1 MKPDRFQ
8 PAVQKIYRF
17 SDYNM
22 LIPESGHGFFQIDF
36 QNYPFTATRAI
47 FLSCGQYFQ
56 LLDGQIGFKVYRF
69 PKSLVRSKIDSRY
82 LFKHL
87 IALGAVD
94 LPIEKNEWE
103 VKDKIL
109 PGNEPAVLDFSITQ
123 WQMQNPLQS
132 SPQEIRQI
140 FDFKDMVDQSY
151 RRQKNATQ
159 LLRRLNQ
166 PAVRLNHLLKRRL
179 GVSSAQLLQNRM
191 LLEAKREVVFSDKS
205 MKEITYDL
213 GFNDPAYFNRFFKR
227 TTGKTPRQFR
237 EKFQVDDRDSFL
249 GDLFSAIEEYYKQER
264 STAFYARQLGMSVP
278 SVSKKVREK
287 LQRTIGSLVR
297 EKLISESKQLL
308 SKGWPVVEVAY
319 DLGFEAPNHFS
330 AFFKNYTGQ
339 TPSDFRHSIQ
349 KVQ

>member
-1 MKPDRFQ
+1 MKPEQFQ
-8 PAVQKIYRF
+8 PVVQKIYRF

-22 LIPESGHGFFQIDF
+22 LLPESGHGFFQIDF
-36 QNYPFTATRAI
+36 QNYSFTATRAI
-47 FLSCGQYFQ
+47 FLSCGQYFE
-56 LLDGQIGFKVYRF
+56 LLDGQIRFKVYRF
-69 PKSLVRSKIDSRY
+69 PKSLIRSKMDSRY

-94 LPIEKNEWE
+94 FPIESAEM
-103 VKDKIL
+103 VAKDNIL
-109 PGNEPAVLDFSITQ
+109 PGNEPAVLDFSIEQ

-140 FDFKDMVDQSY
+140 FDFKDILDQSY
-151 RRQKNATQ
+151 RRQPSSAQ
-159 LLRRLNQ
+159 LLQRLNQ
-166 PAVRLNHLLKRRL
+166 PAVRLNQLLKKRL
-179 GVSSAQLLQNRM
+179 GVSGAQLLQNRT

-237 EKFQVDDRDSFL
+237 EMFQIDDRDSFL
-249 GDLFSAIEEYYKQER
+249 GALFNAIEEYYKQER
-264 STAFYARQLGMSVP
+264 STAFYARQLGMSIP
-278 SVSKKVREK
+278 AVSKKVQQK

-308 SKGWPVVEVAY
+308 SKNWPVVDIAY